1 MVCFSSTNLLRE
13 QKNRGKSYSFDK
25 PTVFSINFRNRIR
38 FTYIMST
45 TELYF
50 LPHRTFVWVPPI
62 CCGRII
68 VFLTGMS

>member
-1 MVCFSSTNLLRE
+1 MALQRYTGIDLLTNSARAI
-13 QKNRGKSYSFDK
+13 RYF
-25 PTVFSINFRNRIR
+25 IN
-38 FTYIMST
+38 
-45 TELYF
+45 